1 MINIT
6 DTIKKSYEQSTTQYD
21 KIILDNKEYYID
33 NVQYCD
39 DCYLDGNIFGTA
51 IARTLDFEIENIV
64 DLEKKEFE
72 YLTGIKTENG
82 IEWISLGNFITQEV
96 DPDELGKVVTVSAM
110 DYMLKSN
117 VEYKTELDYSS
128 GTVTILQVLQE
139 ACQNAGLILAT
150 TEFANADFIVDSNQ
164 FSDGS
169 LIRQVF
175 QAVAQISG
183 TFAKI
188 RYDNKLYFI
197 TPKRTGLTVKEV
209 HTMKVKDLNK
219 LKVAKL
225 TGCKNKIKSSNY
237 SELTLKR
244 NAHPINLVSLGMSNV
259 EGENVVLRDEE
270 SIEKDGE
277 NSLVI
282 NDNPFAYT
290 QAKRE
295 QLITA
300 LFNVVK
306 GFKYTSFE
314 IVGQSKPYMETG
326 DEVIV
331 VDTDGTYCYSFL
343 FRFNYKSRNGLES
356 EMSAPSI
363 IKATVNYQNVLE
375 AIDIAKRTE
384 IIVNKQNQ
392 KIEAISSQQ
401 TTDKKELQNAIGA
414 TQDEFDKFVDET
426 YKNQM
431 SNIQAQIDGQIQ
443 SYFYDY
449 EPTLTNVPASE
460 WTTEDDKIKHMG
472 DLFYNS
478 ETGLGY
484 RFSYIDN
491 IWVWEELKDTDVGR
505 ALANAENALNVA
517 NNKRRVFVV
526 QPTPP
531 YDVGDLWITDN
542 KELKSCI
549 VAKNIGDYEETD
561 WQDFVYKEQIENAN
575 ELINTVNES
584 VAQLTIEKDNIKAEV
599 SETITRLENDYMT
612 TEQVEAE
619 NQTMKDDLDIIKQ
632 QQASMELTSSGLQI
646 QIDEINNNGVK
657 TVKNTTVDIDE
668 NGVTVGK
675 SDSEFST
682 TMSNTGTYMYSYDKQ
697 IAKYDK
703 DGAEMYNLTVQ
714 NEAIIGNLR
723 CISVDVDGEKR
734 THIHWIGG

>member
-1 MINIT
+1 MINVT
-6 DTIKKSYEQSTTQYD
+6 DTIKKAYEESTTQYD
-21 KIILDNKEYYID
+21 KIVLGNEEYYIN

-82 IEWISLGNFITQEV
+82 IEWISLGNFITQEIET
-96 DPDELGKVVTVSAM
+96 DELGNIMTVNAM
-110 DYMLKSN
+110 DYMLKTNIEYTSDLQYSN
-117 VEYKTELDYSS
+117 NNITL
-128 GTVTILQVLQE
+128 GQVAQE
-139 ACQNAGLILAT
+139 ACNKAEITLAT
-150 TEFANADFIVDSNQ
+150 TDFANIDFIVDSNQ
-164 FSDGS
+164 FAEGS
-169 LIRQVF
+169 LIREVI
-175 QAVAQISG
+175 QAIAQISG

-188 RYDNKLYFI
+188 RSDNKLYFI
-197 TPKRTGLTVKEV
+197 TPKRSALKVRDV
-209 HTMKVKDLNK
+209 HTMFVKDLDK
-219 LKVAKL
+219 LKLKYLA
-225 TGCKNKIKSSNY
+225 GNKNKIKLSDY
-237 SELTLKR
+237 SELSLKR
-244 NAHPINLVSLGMSNV
+244 NTHPINLVSLGMSDV
-259 EGENVVLRDEE
+259 EGENVVMRDEQ
-270 SIEKDGE
+270 SILFDGE

-300 LFNVVK
+300 LFNTVK
-306 GFKYTSFE
+306 GFEYTAFE
-314 IVGQSKPYMETG
+314 IKGQSKPWIETG
-326 DEVIV
+326 DEVTV
-331 VDTDGTYCYSFL
+331 VNTDKTYSYSFL

-363 IKATVNYQNVLE
+363 IKATVAYQNVLE

-384 IIVNKQNQ
+384 IIVDKQEQ
-392 KIEAISSQQ
+392 RIDMIAEQQ
-401 TTDKKELQNAIGA
+401 TQTKTELEQAIGA
-414 TQDEFDKFVDET
+414 TQEQFQQFIDTT
-426 YKNQM
+426 YEQQM
-431 SNIQAQIDGQIQ
+431 SAMQAQIDGQIQ

-449 EPTLTNVPASE
+449 EPTLSNAPANE
-460 WTTEDDKIKHMG
+460 WTTEDDKINHMG

-491 IWVWEELKDTDVGR
+491 TWVWEELKDTDVGR
-505 ALANAENALNVA
+505 ALANAQMAQETA
-517 NNKRRVFVV
+517 NSKRRVFVV

-531 YDVGDLWITDN
+531 YDVGDLWITDT

-549 VAKNIGDYEETD
+549 TAKTSGSYAETD
-561 WQDFVYKEQIENAN
+561 WQDFVYQEQIADAN
-575 ELINTVNES
+575 ELIDTINQN
-584 VAQLTIEKDNIKAEV
+584 VANLTIENDNINATV
-599 SETITRLENDYMT
+599 AETITRLENDYMT

-632 QQASMELTSSGLQI
+632 QQASMELTSSGLQV
-646 QIDEINNNGVK
+646 QIDEINNNGVS
-657 TVKNTTVDIDE
+657 TVKNTTVTIDE
-668 NGVTVGK
+668 KGVTVGK

-714 NEAIIGNLR
+714 NEAILGYLR
-723 CISVDVDGEKR
+723 FMKAEVNGEKR
-734 THIHWIGG
+734 THVHWIGG